1 MSTYKTKYP
10 HLFSPIKLGGTIFR
24 NRIFGAPTGY
34 QDLTYDRFPTP
45 GATAYYARKAMG
57 GAASVAVGEC
67 VVDSRSGKGG
77 INHVPLD
84 NPEALAS
91 LSALANG
98 ISRYGAVAVAELQ
111 HAGMYAQESQKMGN
125 RVYGPVDIDNLH
137 GEVVHSDGEATRVYA
152 MTEEII
158 EDTIEAYANAAAFAK
173 RCGFGMVLIHGGH
186 GWLISQF
193 LSPFINTR
201 KDKWGGSAENRAR
214 FAIAV
219 CDRIREKCGRGF
231 PIEFRMSGTEA
242 NRDGYDL
249 DEGIKIAKALD
260 GHVDLIHVS
269 AGNHEVRDAF
279 VVTHPSMFLPD
290 GANSYLAAEI
300 KKHVKTPV
308 ATVGAFTEPELME
321 ELIASGRVDV
331 VELARQLIADPDLP
345 IKARDGRESD
355 ITRCM
360 RCFTCFSNLISNRQF
375 CCALNPEIGTELIV
389 PDLAPVKTKK
399 TVLIAG
405 GGVGGMQAALTASRR
420 GHHVILCEK
429 SDTLG
434 GALRCEKDV
443 PFKDKLSLYL
453 DLQAKRVAESDIDL
467 RLSTPVTPELVKKL
481 APDTII
487 AALGATPVKPP
498 ITGIDGGN
506 VFGAEYIYQNADK
519 AGKSAVILGGGL
531 VGTELAIYLAE
542 QGRKVTILEML
553 PELSDG
559 GNQLHGIALDVKLRE
574 LGITVSLSTK
584 ALEIKAGGVEAER
597 DGQRVFFDADAVIY
611 AVGQKPRSEEADALR
626 LLAPE
631 FHQLGDCLAPKNI
644 RAATE
649 AAYFAAANIGR
660 I

>member
-1 MSTYKTKYP
+1 MYKTKYP
-10 HLFSPIKLGGTIFR
+10 HLFTPIKLGGTLFR

-34 QDLTYDRFPTP
+34 QDLTSERFPTP
-45 GATAYYARKAMG
+45 EATAYYARKAMG

-84 NPEALAS
+84 NPDALGS
-91 LSALANG
+91 LSALADG

-125 RVYGPVDIDNLH
+125 RVYGPVDIENIH
-137 GEVVHSDGEATRVYA
+137 GEVVHSAGDATRVYA

-158 EDTIEAYANAAAFAK
+158 EETIEAYADAAFFAK

-193 LSPFINTR
+193 LSPYINTR
-201 KDKWGGSAENRAR
+201 KDRWGGSDENRAR
-214 FAIAV
+214 FAVAV
-219 CDRIREKCGRGF
+219 CDRIRQKCGRGF

-290 GANSYLAAEI
+290 GANAYLAAEI

-321 ELIASGRVDV
+321 EIVASGKADV

-345 IKARDGRESD
+345 LKARTGRESE

-375 CCALNPEIGTELIV
+375 CCAVNPEIGSELSMATA
-389 PDLAPVKTKK
+389 APVLAKK
-399 TVLIAG
+399 TVLVAG
-405 GGVGGMQAALTASRR
+405 GGVGGMQAALTAVGR
-420 GHHVILCEK
+420 GHRVILCEK
-429 SDTLG
+429 SDKLG
-434 GALRCEKDV
+434 GTLRCEKDV
-443 PFKDKLSLYL
+443 PFKQKLSLYL
-453 DLQAKRVAESDIDL
+453 DLQAKRVSDAGIEV
-467 RLSTPVTPELVKKL
+467 RLGTAVTPELAESV
-481 APDTII
+481 APDVII
-487 AALGATPVKPP
+487 AALGAAPVKPN
-498 ITGIDGGN
+498 ISGIDGEN
-506 VFGAEYIYQNADK
+506 VFGAEEIYEDAAK
-519 AGKSAVILGGGL
+519 AGPRVVILGGGL
-531 VGTELAIYLAE
+531 VGTELAIYLT
-542 QGRKVTILEML
+542 QRGHSVKIIEML

-559 GNQLHGIALDVKLRE
+559 GNQLHGLALDVKLRE
-574 LGITVSLSTK
+574 LGIEVFLSTK
-584 ALEIKAGGVEAER
+584 ALKITGSNITAEKDGERVHFEA
-597 DGQRVFFDADAVIY
+597 DTVIY
-611 AVGQKPRSEEADALR
+611 AVGQRPRSADADALR
-626 LLAPE
+626 FCAPE
-631 FHQLGDCLAPKNI
+631 FYQLGDCLTPKNI
-644 RAATE
+644 RAATQ
-649 AAYFAAANIGR
+649 AAHFAALNIGR

>member
-1 MSTYKTKYP
+1 MHKTKYP
-10 HLFSPIKLGGTIFR
+10 HLFEPIKLGGTLFR

-34 QDLTYDRFPTP
+34 QDLTAESFPTP
-45 GATAYYARKAMG
+45 GAAAYYGRKAMG

-77 INHVPLD
+77 VNHVPLD

-91 LSALANG
+91 LSALAGG

-111 HAGMYAQESQKMGN
+111 HAGMYAQESQKAGG
-125 RVYGPVDIDNLH
+125 RVYGPVDIDGLR
-137 GEVVHSDGEATRVYA
+137 GEVVHSGGEATRVHA

-158 EDTIEAYANAAAFAK
+158 EETIEAYADAALFAK

-201 KDKWGGSAENRAR
+201 RDKWGGSDENRAR
-214 FAIAV
+214 FAVAV
-219 CDRIREKCGRGF
+219 CDRIRRKCGRGY
-231 PIEFRMSGTEA
+231 PIEFRMSGTES
-242 NRDGYDL
+242 NKDGYGL

-308 ATVGAFTEPELME
+308 ATVGAFTEPGLME
-321 ELIASGRVDV
+321 ELIASGKADV
-331 VELARQLIADPDLP
+331 VELARQLLADPDLP
-345 IKARDGRESD
+345 AKARDGRED
-355 ITRCM
+355 EITRCM

-375 CCALNPEIGTELIV
+375 CCALNPETGAELAVAGI
-389 PDLAPVKTKK
+389 PPAKSKK
-399 TVLIAG
+399 TVLVAG
-405 GGVGGMQAALTASRR
+405 GGPGGMQAALTAAER
-420 GHHVILCEK
+420 GHRVILCEK
-429 SDTLG
+429 SAKLG

-453 DLQAKRVAESDIDL
+453 DQQARRVGEAGIDL
-467 RLSTPVTPELVKKL
+467 RLGTPVTPSLARELS
-481 APDTII
+481 PDVLV
-487 AALGATPVKPP
+487 AALGAEPVKP
-498 ITGIDGGN
+498 GIPGIGGRN
-506 VFGAEYIYQNADK
+506 VFGAEEIYAEPGK
-519 AGKSAVILGGGL
+519 AGKRVAIIGGGL
-531 VGTELAIYLAE
+531 VGTELAIYLSC
-542 QGRKVTILEML
+542 QGREASVLEML
-553 PELSDG
+553 PELPDG
-559 GNQLHGIALDVKLRE
+559 GNQLHGLALDVKLRE
-574 LGITVSLSTK
+574 LGIPVSLSTK
-584 ALEIKAGGVEAER
+584 ALNITEGGVEAER
-597 DGQRVFFDADAVIY
+597 GGERVFFEADTVIY
-611 AVGQKPRSEEADALR
+611 AVGQKPRAEEAGALR
-626 LLAPE
+626 FCAPE
-631 FHQLGDCLAPKNI
+631 FIQLGDCLAPKNI

-649 AAYFAAANIGR
+649 AAYFAACNIGR